1 MLRTAAVADG
11 AGVVARARRAILFF
25 VAAAGAADERAL
37 AIGEQ
42 IGCARRWLEDEG
54 FLARTKVGGVA
65 GIYRRVPPAAGITT
79 TAEERNSRTT
89 TAEERNSRSSIVC
102 DGSTTMI
109 GSAFLGTN
117 VRVSRSFGGSFG
129 L

>member
-65 GIYRRVPPAAGITT
+65 GIYRRVPPADGITV
-79 TAEERNSRTT
+79 TT

-117 VRVSRSFGGSFG
+117 VRVSRSFGGSFV